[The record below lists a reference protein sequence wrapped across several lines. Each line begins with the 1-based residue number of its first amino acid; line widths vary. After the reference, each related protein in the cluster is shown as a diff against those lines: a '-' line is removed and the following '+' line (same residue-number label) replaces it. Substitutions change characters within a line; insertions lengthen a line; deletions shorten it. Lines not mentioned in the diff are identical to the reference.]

1 MSGNPTVAS
10 VVAQDL
16 AGYGARRCFGLLG
29 TANFKISHGLVE
41 AGVELISARHEGNA
55 AAMGDAYAKASGELT
70 LVSVHSGPG
79 LTNALTGIAEA
90 AKSRTPLLVLA
101 GDVPNGAVKNNFYIE
116 QGEMVRAVGAV
127 SERLHTPGSARE
139 DMLRAVT
146 RALRD
151 RQTVVL
157 SMPLDV
163 QHAPLAS
170 NLPPLELPPAPG
182 RLHPDPR
189 AVERLAD
196 ALARAQRPLILGGR
210 GAVISDAEQDLVA
223 LADSTGAL
231 LATSVCGHGLFSGNP
246 WSVGISGGF
255 SSPVADELISESDFI
270 LAFGASLTQWTTKK
284 GKLIAP
290 GAVVA
295 QVDVDVPKLG
305 YQMPVQLAVH
315 GDAKATAEALL
326 TELGKR
332 GGSKT
337 GRRNNAMRERIRAGD
352 NHHFPHPDESSK
364 QFIDPRTLS
373 KAVDAILP
381 ADRVVASDSGHFCG
395 WVPRYLR
402 VPNARAS
409 CLSHSFQSVGLGLPS
424 TIGLAIANPGKLAV
438 LGTGDGGFLMSMA
451 DMETTV
457 RLGLADVHPGL
468 QRRVLRGRSALLRP
482 PRLFDR
488 HREISRHRFRRD
500 RPRLRRARRH
510 GAHAGR
516 SRSGQSLGRRRRAR
530 RVRDR
535 RQDQSEPRSRL
546 ARRAFSV
553 LTLPLVGRVGWGREE
568 RAIVDGCI
576 TPRDLTYEHSST
588 FVCDLPTPTPAPPH
602 KGEGKR

>member
-1 MSGNPTVAS
+1 VNGNPTVAS
-10 VVAQDL
+10 VIAGDL
-16 AGYGARRCFGLLG
+16 AGYGARRCFALLG
-29 TANFKISHGLVE
+29 TANFKVSHALAQ
-41 AGVELISARHEGNA
+41 AGVELISARHECNA
-55 AAMGDAYAKASGELT
+55 ASMGDAYAKATGELT

-79 LTNALTGIAEA
+79 LTNALTGIGEA
-90 AKSRTPLLVLA
+90 AKSRTPLVVLA

-116 QGEMVRAVGAV
+116 QAEMVRAVGAV
-127 SERLHTPGSARE
+127 SERLHTVNSARE
-139 DMLRAVT
+139 DTLRAVT

-163 QHAPLAS
+163 QHAPRPT
-170 NLPPLELPPAPG
+170 NQPPLELPAEPG

-196 ALARAQRPLILGGR
+196 ALSRAQRPLILGGR
-210 GAVISDAEQDLVA
+210 GAVISDAEATLVA
-223 LADSTGAL
+223 LADSVGAL
-231 LATSVCGHGLFSGNP
+231 LATSVCGHGLFAGNP

-255 SSPVADELISESDFI
+255 SSPVADELIFESDFI

-284 GKLIAP
+284 GKLIAS

-305 YQMPVQLAVH
+305 YQMPVPIAVH

-326 TELGKR
+326 EELGRR
-332 GGSKT
+332 GVQRA

-352 NHHFPHPDESSK
+352 NHHYPWPDESSA
-364 QFIDPRTLS
+364 QFIDPRALS

-424 TIGLAIANPGKLAV
+424 AIGLAIANPGKLAV
-438 LGTGDGGFLMSMA
+438 LGTGDGGFLMSIA
-451 DMETTV
+451 DLETTI
-457 RLGLADVHPGL
+457 RLGLRLCILVYNDASYAAEVHYFRRQGL
-468 QRRVLRGRSALLRP
+468 SVDIVQFPETDFASIAHGYGARSATVRQPADLEPVKAWVAEGCPGVFVIDGKINPDLEA
-482 PRLFDR
+482 DW
-488 HREISRHRFRRD
+488 
-500 RPRLRRARRH
+500 
-510 GAHAGR
+510 HA
-516 SRSGQSLGRRRRAR
+516 
-530 RVRDR
+530 
-535 RQDQSEPRSRL
+535 
-546 ARRAFSV
+546 
-553 LTLPLVGRVGWGREE
+553 
-568 RAIVDGCI
+568 
-576 TPRDLTYEHSST
+576 EH
-588 FVCDLPTPTPAPPH
+588 FP
-602 KGEGKR
+602 